1 MRFPLL
7 VLLTVA
13 AVSAQKPSHKFVYAE
28 EGRFAGWPAN
38 HGMWS
43 WGNEMVVGFD
53 SGVWQ
58 FHVKGHAINRDYA
71 PKQLLARSLDGGET
85 WKIEEPPSLELPPDI
100 KYQYFPGGKG
110 PAPKDCPGGI
120 DFTNPN
126 FAFTARM
133 TGNPG
138 PSRYYSSTDRG
149 KSWSGPC
156 KLPDF
161 GHGGTAAR
169 TDYIVNGKHDLLLF
183 TTLAKSNGKEGRVA
197 ATRTRDG
204 GKTWTLESLIGP
216 EPGPDDYAIM
226 PASLRLGATE
236 IYTAIRRKGFIEA
249 YRSTDDAK
257 TWQSEGKIAPE
268 IGAGN
273 PPSLL
278 KLKDGRLAL
287 IYGYRRPPFGIR
299 ARISKD
305 NGHTWSDEIV
315 LRTDGG
321 NTDLGYPRSIQR
333 PDGKIVSV
341 YYYNLDNT
349 KIRFI
354 AATIWKP

>member
-1 MRFPLL
+1 MRLPLL
-7 VLLTVA
+7 LLLSLA
-13 AVSAQKPSHKFVYAE
+13 ALTAQQPAHSVVYEKA
-28 EGRFAGWPAN
+28 GRFAGWPAN

-53 SGVWQ
+53 SGVWE
-58 FHVKGHAINRDYA
+58 FHEKGHAINRNF
-71 PKQLLARSLDGGET
+71 PPQQLLARSTNGGES
-85 WKIEEPPSLELPPDI
+85 WKIEEPASLELPPNI
-100 KYQYFPGGKG
+100 KYQSFPGGKG
-110 PAPKDCPGGI
+110 PAPKDSPGGI

-138 PSRYYSSTDRG
+138 PSRFYYSYDRG
-149 KSWSGPC
+149 KTWAGPY

-161 GHGGTAAR
+161 GHKGTAAR

-183 TTLAKSNGKEGRVA
+183 TTIAKANGKEGRVA

-204 GKTWTLESLIGP
+204 GKTWTLESILGP
-216 EPGPDDYAIM
+216 EPEDYAIM

-236 IYTAIRRKGFIEA
+236 IYTAVRRKGFIEA

-257 TWQSEGKIAPE
+257 SWTYEGKIAPE

-278 KLKDGRLAL
+278 KLRDGRLAL
-287 IYGYRRPPFGIR
+287 IYGFRRPPFGMR

-305 NGHTWSDEIV
+305 NGHTWSEETV

-321 NTDLGYPRSIQR
+321 NTDLGYPRSVER

-341 YYYNLDNT
+341 YYYNLDNA
-349 KIRFI
+349 KVRFI
-354 AATIWKP
+354 AATIWQP